1 MASLSTT
8 TNSIASRAASDEGHL
23 RRGVL
28 PSWLA
33 SIWLHIFLLIVA
45 MFGLR
50 SCTGTGDRGEAVTEW
65 KTVGLVTRAAASGV
79 EAEAPSAETAETSAQ
94 VTEIETSDV
103 PAFDEKAF
111 DSPPTSLA
119 ELSDA
124 DLPEVIGPGAG
135 VPSFAASAPESS
147 ISTGA
152 IATGSIA
159 PAGLARGETEF
170 LGIRDSGQTFVYVV
184 DISGSMS
191 SPPEAMAAA
200 KIELMT
206 SLASL
211 NADQQF
217 QIIFY
222 NERPHLMRLPGKPPE
237 KLYTATD
244 INRTLARQMIA
255 SVQPDLGTS
264 HMPAMKAALEIE
276 PDVIFFLTDA
286 EDPALSAKDL
296 DQIRRANNDKAR
308 IHAVEFGKGAKLNS
322 SSALERLAQQNGGAY
337 QYRDVMRLRR

>member
-1 MASLSTT
+1 MSNLSET
-8 TNSIASRAASDEGHL
+8 AVSRSSMTASDSRHL

-28 PSWLA
+28 PSWFA
-33 SIWLHIFLLIVA
+33 SIWLHILILIVA
-45 MFGLR
+45 AFGLR
-50 SCTGTGDRGEAVTEW
+50 SCTGTGDRGEADTEW
-65 KTVGLVTRAAASGV
+65 KSVGLVTRTAATDAEEQNPNAESVETAAS
-79 EAEAPSAETAETSAQ
+79 P
-94 VTEIETSDV
+94 TELETSDL
-103 PAFDEKAF
+103 PTFDESAL
-111 DSPPTSLA
+111 DAPPVPLA
-119 ELSDA
+119 ELPGTE
-124 DLPEVIGPGAG
+124 LPAVIGPGAG
-135 VPSFAASAPESS
+135 VPSFSASAADSDP
-147 ISTGA
+147 TGEV
-152 IATGSIA
+152 ATGPIA
-159 PAGLARGETEF
+159 PTGLARGETQF

-200 KIELMT
+200 KVELMT

-217 QIIFY
+217 QVIFY
-222 NERPHLMRLPGKPPE
+222 NERPHVMRLPGRPPE
-237 KLYTATD
+237 PLYTATD

-255 SVQPDLGTS
+255 AVQPDLGTN

-296 DQIRRANNDKAR
+296 DDIRRRNNSRTR
-308 IHAVEFGKGAKLNS
+308 IHAVEFGKGAKLNN
-322 SSALERLAQQNGGAY
+322 SSALERLAQQNRGAY

>member
-1 MASLSTT
+1 MADASTT
-8 TNSIASRAASDEGHL
+8 TDSITARTENDFGHL

-33 SIWLHIFLLIVA
+33 SIWLHILILIVA

-50 SCTGTGDRGEAVTEW
+50 SCTGTGDRGEAETEW
-65 KTVGLVTRAAASGV
+65 KSVGLVTRAAANGA
-79 EAEAPSAETAETSAQ
+79 EAEAPSAETAETSTPT
-94 VTEIETSDV
+94 TEFETSDV
-103 PAFDEKAF
+103 PAFDEHAF
-111 DSPPTSLA
+111 DAPPTSMA
-119 ELSDA
+119 EIQGGEF
-124 DLPEVIGPGAG
+124 PEVIGPGAG
-135 VPSFAASAPESS
+135 VASFSKSVPESS
-147 ISTGA
+147 LTTGE
-152 IATGSIA
+152 IATGPIA

-222 NERPHLMRLPGKPPE
+222 NERPHIMRLPGKPPE
-237 KLYTATD
+237 KLYPATD
-244 INRTLARQMIA
+244 INRTLARQIIA

-264 HMPAMKAALEIE
+264 HMPAMMAALEIE

-296 DQIRRANNDKAR
+296 DQIRRINSDRAR
-308 IHAVEFGKGAKLNS
+308 IHAVEFGKGAKLNA
-322 SSALERLAQQNGGAY
+322 SSALERLAQQNNGAY
-337 QYRDVMRLRR
+337 QYRDVMKLRR